1 MTGYTS
7 EVTGTAE
14 DGFTVTNTKVP
25 EPEPEPETTSIT
37 VTKFWIDDTEETRPS
52 SAKVYLTVDGVKTE
66 QSLELTAE
74 MEWTGTFPD
83 LPVDGSVYGV
93 VEEEVAGYTSEI
105 TGNAEDG
112 FTVTNT
118 RVPEE
123 IPEPE
128 PEPEPVPEPEPDPET
143 TSITV
148 SKVWKDDTEE
158 VRPESIK
165 IYLTID
171 GEKTEPALVLAADTE
186 WTGVFEGLPVND
198 SVYGIIEEEVEGYT
212 SEITGTAENGFTV
225 TNTRVPEPEPE
236 PDPTPEPEPETTNIT
251 VTKSWVNDT
260 EETRP
265 SSAKVYLTVDGV
277 KTEQSL
283 ELTSSSS
290 WTGVFSDLPVD
301 GSIYG
306 VVEEEVTGYSSS
318 VTGDV
323 VNGFTVTNTRVPEE
337 ITEPEPEPIP
347 EPEPETTS
355 ITVTKFWVD
364 DTEET
369 RPSSVKVYLTING
382 EKTEQS
388 LELTAEMEWTGTF
401 PELPADGSIYG
412 VVEEEVADYTSEVTG
427 TAEDGFTVTNTL
439 IPAPVPEPIP
449 EPEPETTSITV
460 TKVWVDDTP
469 DSRPSSVKVYLTVD
483 GVRTDQSLELT
494 SSSSW
499 TGVFS
504 DLPVDGSAY
513 GVVEEDVSGYTSL
526 VTGDAETGF
535 TVINTLAPVP
545 ESEPVPVLTVT
556 VTKVW
561 NDGGDGSRRSPVLVN
576 LMLENVIVDSAL
588 LTADCGWTWEFTD
601 LPVPESGTYTVEEAG
616 TIPGYVS
623 HITGDAGTGFVI
635 NNTRTTA
642 QEIVK
647 IWSGDSRSDRPES
660 IEVQL
665 YADSVPC
672 GSPLTLTEAGGWRLL
687 VSDLP
692 AYDTFGD
699 LISWT
704 VRETTVPAGYRVS
717 YKGFV
722 ITNTFDADWREETLD
737 LPIRKV
743 WKNDGN
749 LSHDPVHVSVF
760 ADGRR
765 ILSGI
770 ELSQSNGWTTT
781 VTGLP
786 VYDSDGSEITYRI
799 AETDCPD
806 GYLSV
811 ITGSQLSGY
820 VLTNRRITPSDERDD
835 TKTVSIQKLWYD
847 DLNAG
852 GTRPDL
858 IRAVLTKV
866 ETGEQVEVL
875 LTDPSWLA
883 EVELPSDGTWILT
896 EDPVE
901 GYTSR
906 VEGDIENGFVLINTR
921 QTGDLTEPSE
931 SDDIAGGPVSETEV
945 PEELL
950 QDEPGDQ
957 DVVPPASS
965 GSFGSSDSSEETVEV
980 PQTGDE
986 SEGPY
991 LIFLA
996 LALAIL
1002 GLSGIRRYSRK

>member
-1 MTGYTS
+1 M
-7 EVTGTAE
+7 A
-14 DGFTVTNTKVP
+14 
-25 EPEPEPETTSIT
+25 
-37 VTKFWIDDTEETRPS
+37 
-52 SAKVYLTVDGVKTE
+52 
-66 QSLELTAE
+66 
-74 MEWTGTFPD
+74 
-83 LPVDGSVYGV
+83 
-93 VEEEVAGYTSEI
+93 
-105 TGNAEDG
+105 
-112 FTVTNT
+112 
-118 RVPEE
+118 
-123 IPEPE
+123 
-128 PEPEPVPEPEPDPET
+128 
-143 TSITV
+143 V
-148 SKVWKDDTEE
+148 S
-158 VRPESIK
+158 
-165 IYLTID
+165 
-171 GEKTEPALVLAADTE
+171 
-186 WTGVFEGLPVND
+186 
-198 SVYGIIEEEVEGYT
+198 
-212 SEITGTAENGFTV
+212 
-225 TNTRVPEPEPE
+225 
-236 PDPTPEPEPETTNIT
+236 
-251 VTKSWVNDT
+251 
-260 EETRP
+260 
-265 SSAKVYLTVDGV
+265 
-277 KTEQSL
+277 
-283 ELTSSSS
+283 
-290 WTGVFSDLPVD
+290 
-301 GSIYG
+301 
-306 VVEEEVTGYSSS
+306 
-318 VTGDV
+318 
-323 VNGFTVTNTRVPEE
+323 
-337 ITEPEPEPIP
+337 
-347 EPEPETTS
+347 
-355 ITVTKFWVD
+355 
-364 DTEET
+364 
-369 RPSSVKVYLTING
+369 
-382 EKTEQS
+382 
-388 LELTAEMEWTGTF
+388 
-401 PELPADGSIYG
+401 
-412 VVEEEVADYTSEVTG
+412 YTSEVTG

-526 VTGDAETGF
+526 VTG
-535 TVINTLAPVP
+535 NTLAPVP

-635 NNTRTTA
+635 TNTRTTA